1 MLRKLVSIGAGMALM
16 AGGVASAST
25 YYEGPGR
32 IEIHDSSDHVQPPA
46 PDSDGPR
53 LCTPLWGHL
62 YGMTP
67 GLLFRVKFEKRHTYE
82 TVAGPFLVVIA
93 ANGSARTP
101 DVSLPEGYYKVKAQL
116 GPDFEAKIYENFVV
130 DCQAPDPEPQP
141 QPNPDPGPLPELSV
155 AHSSIA
161 EGSGGE
167 PSQAVFA
174 VNLEPASSTTVTVE
188 FRTSPGTAE
197 AGSDYTTTRQTV
209 TFQPGETRRTVGVP
223 VVSDDVEEEDE
234 IFFANLSG
242 PVNAELSDA
251 QAFGTIL
258 DDDEVVTGV
267 PLAPIAASADATVV
281 QGSPLANYGT
291 DTKLEADSEPVKRA
305 LMKFQ
310 VSGVGS
316 RTVTSVKLRLTCSN
330 SSGRGGELRAAGT
343 DWAESGLPGVT
354 WASQPVVDMSAPA
367 LGSMGPVT
375 SGTTYLVDLPAS
387 FIQGDGTY
395 ALMLTSGASDGADFR
410 SREKGASVAPQLIL
424 TVE

>member
-46 PDSDGPR
+46 PDRDGPR
-53 LCTPLWGHL
+53 LCNPLWGHL

-67 GLLFRVKFEKRHTYE
+67 GQLFRVKFEKRHTYE

-93 ANGSARTP
+93 TNGSARTP
-101 DVSLPEGYYKVKAQL
+101 DVSLPAGYYKVKAQV
-116 GPDFEAKIYENFVV
+116 GPDFEAKIYANFVV
-130 DCQAPDPEPQP
+130 DCEATDPAPPPG
-141 QPNPDPGPLPELSV
+141 PGPLPELSV

-161 EGSGGE
+161 EGSGGD
-167 PSQAVFA
+167 PSEAVFA
-174 VNLEPASSTTVTVE
+174 VTLSAASTQTVTVE
-188 FRTSPGTAE
+188 LRTSPGTAE
-197 AGSDYTTTRQTV
+197 AGSDYTTTRETV

-223 VVSDDVEEEDE
+223 VVSDDVEEQDE
-234 IFFANLSG
+234 IFFANLSN
-242 PVNAELSDA
+242 PTNATLSEA

-258 DDDEVVTGV
+258 DDDEVVAGF
-267 PLAPIAASADATVV
+267 PLPFVASADATVV
-281 QGSPLANYGT
+281 QESPLGNYGT
-291 DTKLEADSEPVKRA
+291 ETKIEADNDPVKRS

-310 VSGVGS
+310 VSGVGD

-330 SSGRGGELRAAGT
+330 SSGRGGELRAVGT
-343 DWAESGLPGVT
+343 DWAESGLLGVN
-354 WASQPVVDMSAPA
+354 WATQPAVDLSAPA

-387 FIQGDGTY
+387 FIHGDGTY
-395 ALMLTSGASDGADFR
+395 ALVLTSGASDGADFR

>member
-1 MLRKLVSIGAGMALM
+1 MSIGAGLTLL

-46 PDSDGPR
+46 PDRDGPR

-62 YGMTP
+62 YGMAP

-101 DVSLPEGYYKVKAQL
+101 DVVLPQGNYKVKAQV

-130 DCQAPDPEPQP
+130 DCQAPDPVPDPQP
-141 QPNPDPGPLPELSV
+141 DPTADPGPLPEVSV

-167 PSQAVFA
+167 PSEAVFA
-174 VNLEPASSTTVTVE
+174 VTLSASSTQTVTVDL
-188 FRTSPGTAE
+188 RTSPGTAE
-197 AGSDYTTTRQTV
+197 AGSDYTTTRETV
-209 TFQPGETRRTVGVP
+209 TFEPGATRRTVGVP

-234 IFFANLSG
+234 FFFANLSG
-242 PVNAELSDA
+242 PTNATLSDA

-258 DDDEVVTGV
+258 DDDEVVAGA
-267 PLAPIAASADATVV
+267 PLPPIAASADTTVV

-291 DTKLEADSEPVKRA
+291 ATKLEADAEPVKRS

-310 VSGVGS
+310 VSGLGN

-330 SSGRGGELRAAGT
+330 SSGRGGELRAVGT
-343 DWAESGLPGVT
+343 DWVESGLPGVT
-354 WASQPVVDMSAPA
+354 WATQPAVDMSAPA
-367 LGSMGPVT
+367 LGSMGPVS
-375 SGTTYLVDLPAS
+375 SGTTYEVTLPAS
-387 FIQGDGTY
+387 FVQGDGTY
-395 ALMLTSGASDGADFR
+395 ALVLTSGASDGADFR